1 MTQGSELNP
10 VRISVSQ
17 WLNCSCV
24 GESALCFDTHN
35 KTSFLYFPSHWTGKY
50 LHQDEGT
57 NELYFFSQAKIIQHF
72 LPLMFWMELLYLTP
86 TEDFHHQEL
95 ILQMVFFLQILSHIN
110 TETDISINRKR
121 LAWQF
126 NVDIDQSFVYYFG
139 LSVCPQWTGTNRKG

>member
-17 WLNCSCV
+17 CLNCSCV

-57 NELYFFSQAKIIQHF
+57 NELYFFHK
-72 LPLMFWMELLYLTP
+72 L
-86 TEDFHHQEL
+86 
-95 ILQMVFFLQILSHIN
+95 
-110 TETDISINRKR
+110 K
-121 LAWQF
+121 
-126 NVDIDQSFVYYFG
+126 
-139 LSVCPQWTGTNRKG
+139 